1 MTADEIKKRLEALGI
16 PVNQW
21 GETKAGAVK
30 SPVLENQKKGLKQIQ
45 SLLEMQLEKDQQALA
60 NLHVALQ
67 RAKHGGGSS
76 TGGNS

>member
-1 MTADEIKKRLEALGI
+1 MTADEMKKRLEALGI

-21 GETKAGAVK
+21 GDTKGGTVK

-45 SLLEMQLEKDQQALA
+45 SLLEIQLEKDQQALA

-67 RAKHGGGSS
+67 RAKYGGGNS